1 MTTMTDT
8 TNHLYNG
15 TEEFIKKAN
24 IYIPIMKTVHKLLN
38 KTETSSDNIIKERI
52 AYIREVFCH
61 HKLEEVLKDES
72 DIDKE
77 KLQVAHYTLE
87 HLKQH
92 KTFTVDTSYS
102 NIVKQ
107 INSISGE
114 LQIVINVLV
123 SKSERELHDTCVEFC
138 KHMIPIICVYNS
150 RLK

>member
-1 MTTMTDT
+1 MTAD
-8 TNHLYNG
+8 TNHLYNS
-15 TEEFIKKAN
+15 TEDFIKKAN
-24 IYIPIMKTVHKLLN
+24 LYIPIMKTVHKLLN

-52 AYIREVFCH
+52 TYIREVFCH
-61 HKLEEVLKDES
+61 QKLEEVLKDET

-77 KLQVAHYTLE
+77 KLQVAHHTLE
-87 HLKQH
+87 HLKHH
-92 KTFTVDTSYS
+92 KKFTVDTSYS

-107 INSISGE
+107 INSISSE

-123 SKSERELHDTCVEFC
+123 SKNERELHDTCIEFC